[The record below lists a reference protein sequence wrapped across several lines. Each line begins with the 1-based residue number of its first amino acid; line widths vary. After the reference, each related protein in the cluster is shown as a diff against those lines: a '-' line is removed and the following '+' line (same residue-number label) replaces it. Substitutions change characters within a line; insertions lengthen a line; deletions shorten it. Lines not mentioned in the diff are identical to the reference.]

1 MKKILLLTI
10 LLFVLPGCIAG
21 AFVAGGAAAGG
32 LASDSRTLETITE
45 DEDITHQA
53 NRQIAADQTLMQQA
67 HIMAVSYNHVVLL
80 AGQVPNATL
89 REKAARLVQKV
100 PKVKR
105 IFNEITIGEPTSALR
120 RSKDAAITANI
131 KTRMLTTTNLK
142 SNHFKVVTENGTVF
156 LMGLSTRKQADIAGL
171 VARSSE
177 GVKKVVKL
185 VEYVTDTTN

>member
-1 MKKILLLTI
+1 MKKILLLAI
-10 LLFVLPGCIAG
+10 LLIMLPGCLAG

-32 LASDSRTLETITE
+32 LASDARTFEAITD

-53 NRQIAADQTLMQQA
+53 NRQIAADQTLMQQV

-80 AGQVPNATL
+80 VGQAPNAAL
-89 REKAARLVQKV
+89 REKAAQLVQKV
-100 PKVKR
+100 PKIKR
-105 IFNEITIGEPTSALR
+105 IFNEVTISEPTSALR
-120 RSKDAAITANI
+120 RSKDAAITANV

-142 SNHFKVVTENGTVF
+142 SNHFKVVTEDGTVF

-185 VEYVTDTTN
+185 VEYITDTAN